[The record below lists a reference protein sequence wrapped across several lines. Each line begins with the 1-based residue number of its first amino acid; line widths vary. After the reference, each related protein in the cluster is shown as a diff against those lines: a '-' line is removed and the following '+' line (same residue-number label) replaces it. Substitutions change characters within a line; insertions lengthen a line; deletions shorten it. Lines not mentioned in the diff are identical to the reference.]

1 MPAFNISDARIFEVN
16 PALFVPS
23 LTTWSRLETLP
34 TTADLS
40 PALQAPIAD
49 PLWFML
55 RQWQFKE
62 FQGEDAGTPI
72 EVRLAGEQARLA
84 RYLPGPL
91 GADAAQ
97 RATDYQHQ
105 RLPLEVVI
113 EQEPVRSRHPRLA
126 ADAGL
131 HWLRLLAAAGIG
143 QLGSL
148 YRDRY
153 PLTIPPV
160 ADSRVDPKGAAWQL
174 LLQGRGLDGH
184 AFATELRPL
193 VGADNSITTLPA
205 QPEIPGDAIEI
216 VKQTASRWLRWYDQT
231 LSEPT
236 ETNQAWNPQRQEYA
250 CALSAQFSDGEV
262 VLTADEY
269 TDGRL
274 DWYSFRITN
283 QLSLGAPTEPVPVEA
298 LAPRPLLP
306 TLVRYPGMPV
316 DRYWEFED
324 GQVALGQLE
333 TGPTDLARML
343 LVEFAL
349 VYGNDWFVIPVELPI
364 GSLFRVSQFLVKDTF
379 GVQTQVNPVSQ
390 SGKSPWTMFS
400 LSPEPNAPDTLRNLF
415 FLPPTLP
422 RKLEGDPIEEV
433 ALFRDE
439 MANMVWAV
447 EHKVQGAAG
456 DACDRR
462 LAASRQTAHQLLE
475 GNPVAAELLYRL
487 ATPVPENWIPFV
499 PVPTAPN
506 QPLDAF
512 AIQLERRA
520 LLKNLLDGTRVKI
533 QPHGLLL
540 RSNPNINL
548 ADEPP
553 LRLEEEEVPREG
565 IIVKR
570 NFQCTRWLDGR
581 RHLWLGRNKMI
592 GKGEGASGL
601 RFDVALPT
609 TEKRD

>member
-1 MPAFNISDARIFEVN
+1 MPSFNISAARID
-16 PALFVPS
+16 ASRMMRIIPS
-23 LTTWSRLETLP
+23 LTTWSRLEALP

-40 PALQAPIAD
+40 PGLQAPIAD
-49 PLWFML
+49 PLWLLL

-72 EVRLAGEQARLA
+72 EVRLGGEQARLS
-84 RYLPGPL
+84 RYLAGPL
-91 GADAAQ
+91 GEDAAQ
-97 RATDYQHQ
+97 RASDYQHQ
-105 RLPLEVVI
+105 RLPLEVAI
-113 EQEPVRSRHPRLA
+113 EQEPVRSIHPRLA
-126 ADAGL
+126 AEAGL
-131 HWLRLLAAAGIG
+131 HWLRLLAAVGVGHLSAV
-143 QLGSL
+143 

-153 PLTIPPV
+153 PLTIPLV
-160 ADSRVDPKGAAWQL
+160 SDTADTKGAAWQL

-184 AFATELRPL
+184 ALANELRPF
-193 VGADNSITTLPA
+193 VSADYSVETLPA
-205 QPEIPGDAIEI
+205 QPEIPEDAISA
-216 VKQTASRWLRWYDQT
+216 VKQTVSRWLRWYDT
-231 LSEPT
+231 SISEPT
-236 ETNQAWNPQRQEYA
+236 EVNRAWNPQRQEYA

-283 QLSLGAPTEPVPVEA
+283 QLSLGAPTEPVPVES
-298 LAPRPLLP
+298 LAPRPTLP
-306 TLVRYPGMPV
+306 TLVRYPGMPA

-324 GQVALGQLE
+324 GQVALGRLE

-343 LVEFAL
+343 LMEFAL

-364 GSLFRVSQFLVKDTF
+364 GSLFRVSQFLVRDTF
-379 GVQTQVNPVSQ
+379 GKETSVNPVPR
-390 SGKSPWTMFS
+390 SGRSPWTMFS
-400 LSPEPNAPDTLRNLF
+400 LSPEPNAPDRLRNIF

-462 LAASRQTAHQLLE
+462 LASSHQTAHQMLE
-475 GNPVAAELLYRL
+475 SDPVTAELLYRL
-487 ATPVPENWIPFV
+487 ATPVPENWIPFI
-499 PVPTAPN
+499 PVPAAPN

-520 LLKNLLDGTRVKI
+520 LLRTQLDGNRLKI
-533 QPHGLLL
+533 QPHGLLI
-540 RSNPNINL
+540 RSNPSINV

-565 IIVKR
+565 VVVKR
-570 NFQCTRWLDGR
+570 TFQCTRWIDGS
-581 RHLWLGRNKMI
+581 RHLWLGRNKTI

-601 RFDVALPT
+601 QFDVAFFPKKL
-609 TEKRD
+609 E